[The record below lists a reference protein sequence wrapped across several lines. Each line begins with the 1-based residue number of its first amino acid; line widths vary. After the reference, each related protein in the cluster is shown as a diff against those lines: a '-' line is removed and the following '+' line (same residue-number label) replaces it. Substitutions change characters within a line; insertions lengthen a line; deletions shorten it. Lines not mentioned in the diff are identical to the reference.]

1 MLFHYSLS
9 QKTGYSSLCY
19 TADPLCLFILN
30 VIVCIYWSPIPSP
43 SLPFHISPL
52 TTTSLISMS
61 VNLFLFYSFKIFL
74 SLYKRNFHLRI
85 HETYIHVMRCHEKWR
100 HHENWWH
107 HRLNGHETEQ
117 ALGAGDGQ
125 GSLECCRPR
134 GRKESDVTE
143 LIWTELSNTYLKSFG
158 KKE

>member
-1 MLFHYSLS
+1 MLLHYSLS

-43 SLPFHISPL
+43 SLPLHISPIM
-52 TTTSLISMS
+52 TTSLISMS

-74 SLYKRNFHLRI
+74 SVYKRNFYLRI
-85 HETYIHVMRCHEKWR
+85 HETYMSW
-100 HHENWWH
+100 
-107 HRLNGHETEQ
+107 
-117 ALGAGDGQ
+117 
-125 GSLECCRPR
+125 
-134 GRKESDVTE
+134 DVTKSEGIMQTDGITDSTDMRLSKLQESVMDREARSAADHGVAESQTWLNWSE
-143 LIWTELSNTYLKSFG
+143 LNNTYLKSFG